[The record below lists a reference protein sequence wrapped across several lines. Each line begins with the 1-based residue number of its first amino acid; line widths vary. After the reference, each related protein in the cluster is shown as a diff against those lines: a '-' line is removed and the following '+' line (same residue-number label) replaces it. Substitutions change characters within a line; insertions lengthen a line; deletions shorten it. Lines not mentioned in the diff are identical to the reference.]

1 MYWLIFI
8 WLVWYVQGGNQMLRN
23 FEFQDLLGFNVL
35 YFRLQ
40 YRQVFGMFNLKSVI
54 QDYLQKFV
62 YVYQFFNSFIFYQN
76 EEISCREC
84 QRRLFICGFL
94 DISFYY
100 KELCLKFGE
109 RGQYMLEVVQIEFGE
124 REVVLIRLV
133 RFILSLVVSAFFQ

>member
-1 MYWLIFI
+1 
-8 WLVWYVQGGNQMLRN
+8 MLRN

-76 EEISCREC
+76 EEISRREC